1 MRWCGYRITAFMN
14 QRPFFL
20 CRFTALLSAGL
31 LLAAALP
38 VKAQTLY
45 NANLGTLP
53 EAQGWLFGAIG
64 TKTET
69 FANNSAFLDTSAST
83 LTEAGWSEISAAD
96 LNRTNGFTL
105 LFTVQINSETHVS
118 TNRAGF
124 SVIVLGDDKHGIEL
138 GFWANTVFAQSDSPL
153 FTHAE
158 DASFSTTGS
167 FVNYSLT
174 MLATNYVLRANGA
187 PILTGPARNYT
198 AFTGSPN
205 PYSTPDFIFFGD
217 DTTSASASVNVRGLT
232 LILPPKLTMPVPG
245 VVAWTGVSNQTYT
258 VQASTNLTGWNTVGT
273 ATSQNNS
280 FLFTN
285 SVPQSNQFFR
295 AAFP

>member
-1 MRWCGYRITAFMN
+1 MN
-14 QRPFFL
+14 QNRCLLKRFFP
-20 CRFTALLSAGL
+20 LLSAAL
-31 LLAAALP
+31 LFAASLLAG
-38 VKAQTLY
+38 AQTLY
-45 NANLGTLP
+45 NPALGTLP
-53 EAQGWLFGAIG
+53 ESQGWTFGVAG
-64 TKTET
+64 PDTET
-69 FANNSAFLDTSAST
+69 FENNSAFLDTTATAS
-83 LTEAGWSEISAAD
+83 TEAGWSQISAAD

-138 GFWANTVFAQSDSPL
+138 GFWTGTVFAQSDSPL

-158 DASFSTTGS
+158 DTSFSTAGF

-174 MLATNYVLRANGA
+174 LLATNYVLRANGA
-187 PILTGPARNYT
+187 SILTGPVRNYT
-198 AFTGSPN
+198 AFSGFPN

-217 DTTSASASVNVRGLT
+217 DTSSASASVNVRSVT
-232 LILPPKLTMPVPG
+232 LILPPQLTMSVPN

-258 VQASTNLTGWNTVGT
+258 VQASTNLTNWNTVGT
-273 ATSQNNS
+273 AISQNNS

-285 SVPQSNQFFR
+285 NSSQLKEFFR
-295 AAFP
+295 TSFP